1 MNASKALLP
10 LALVLA
16 LPLGLAGC
24 GNKGPLVLPSEPAGE
39 VTTPEEGVPVEV
51 ETPQTYPDETPAEI
65 DEALPDPTG
74 DLDPVDP
81 PPAEPEADGG
91 NG

>member
-1 MNASKALLP
+1 MIVTR
-10 LALVLA
+10 LAEQEYLVLNPGGLTEQQRQAYA
-16 LPLGLAGC
+16 LRVEIHGQ
-24 GNKGPLVLPSEPAGE
+24 
-39 VTTPEEGVPVEV
+39 PVEV